1 MARSSRAAGMF
12 AAGLLLATVSPS
24 FALPWVEFTMSPGLP
39 DHVENPGGLFTGWCQ
54 AHPDGTFPQS
64 LVVRV
69 VDPSGTVVS
78 EWTSTDTFEYT
89 VFYGIPSGSPDGMYR
104 YQVEYWST
112 IGLEASIDQ
121 GFLVAGATTGICAF
135 KFEDLNGNGVYD
147 PPTETLLSGWEI
159 CNPTLGCKFTDVD
172 GAACW
177 FFIPAGVY
185 TMCETLQSG
194 WEAPVTPVCQDITV
208 PADDIAKVTFGNRQ
222 IVTPVEESSW
232 GKVKDL
238 YR

>member
-1 MARSSRAAGMF
+1 MARRISVAHAIAGV
-12 AAGLLLATVSPS
+12 LLVAATVPAS
-24 FALPWVEFTMSPGLP
+24 ALPWIEFSMSPALP
-39 DHVENPGGLFTGWCQ
+39 DHVENPGGLFTGWCL
-54 AHPDGTFPQS
+54 AHPDGTFPEQ

-69 VDPSGTVVS
+69 LDSNGVLVS
-78 EWTSTDTFEYT
+78 EWSATDTFEYT
-89 VFYGIPSGSPDGMYR
+89 VFYALPDGAPDGIYR
-104 YQVEYWST
+104 YQVEYWSSA
-112 IGLEASIDQ
+112 GLSASIDE

-159 CNPTLGCKFTDVD
+159 CNPTLGCKFTDAD

-177 FFIPAGVY
+177 FFIAPGTY

-194 WEAPVTPVCQDITV
+194 WEAPVTPVCQDIDV
-208 PADDIAKVTFGNRQ
+208 FAGDIAKVMFGNRV
-222 IVTPVEESSW
+222 IITPVEETSW
-232 GKVKDL
+232 GAVKDL